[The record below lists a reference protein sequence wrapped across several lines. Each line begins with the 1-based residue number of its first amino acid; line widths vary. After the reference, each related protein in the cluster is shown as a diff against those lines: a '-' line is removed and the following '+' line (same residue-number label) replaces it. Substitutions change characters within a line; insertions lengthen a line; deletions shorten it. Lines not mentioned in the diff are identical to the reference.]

1 MRVPASDP
9 AAVGVRS
16 LRFRWRA
23 GDPDVLA
30 LDRLEIARG
39 QRVFLA
45 GPSGSGKTSLL
56 SLVAGVLVPS
66 SGTVEVLGT
75 ALETLSAARRDAFR
89 TRHIGMVFQ
98 MFNLLPYLSL
108 LENVLLPCRFSEARL
123 RRAAPEGRSP
133 AEEARRLLES
143 LDLDPEALA
152 GRPVAR
158 LSTGQQQRVAVARA
172 LIGRP
177 EIILCDEPTSALDA
191 DRQRAFVDLLFREVE
206 AAGAT
211 LIFASHDLRLAPLF
225 DRVVELREASVPAPE
240 RSPCR

>member
-1 MRVPASDP
+1 MSASEP
-9 AAVGVRS
+9 AAVGLRS

-30 LDRLEIARG
+30 LDCLEIARG

-56 SLVAGVLVPS
+56 SLIAGVLVPS

-108 LENVLLPCRFSEARL
+108 LENVLLPCRFSEAR
-123 RRAAPEGRSP
+123 RQRAASEGRSP
-133 AEEARRLLES
+133 AEEARRLLEA
-143 LDLDPEALA
+143 LDLDPPALA
-152 GRPVAR
+152 ARPVVR
-158 LSTGQQQRVAVARA
+158 LSTGQQQRVAAARA

-191 DRQRAFVDLLFREVE
+191 ERQQAFVDLLFREVE
-206 AAGAT
+206 TAGAT

-225 DRVVELREASVPAPE
+225 DRVVELHETKDPLPE
-240 RSPCR
+240 RSRCR

>member
-1 MRVPASDP
+1 MSASDP
-9 AAVGVRS
+9 AAVGIRS

-30 LDRLEIARG
+30 LERLEIARG

-56 SLVAGVLVPS
+56 SLMAGVLAAS
-66 SGTVEVLGT
+66 SGRVEVLGT

-98 MFNLLPYLSL
+98 MFNLVPYLSL
-108 LENVLLPCRFSEARL
+108 LENVLLPCRFSDERR
-123 RRAAPEGRSP
+123 RRAVAEGRSP
-133 AEEARRLLES
+133 AEEACRLLES

-152 GRPVAR
+152 GRPVVR

-177 EIILCDEPTSALDA
+177 EIILCDESTSALDA

-225 DRVVELREASVPAPE
+225 DQVVELQETNALPPE
-240 RSPCR
+240 RSRCR